1 MILRMKKVLKEQ
13 RGLTLIELLAVV
25 VILGIIA
32 AIAVPAIG
40 NIIEGQKEK
49 AHKANA
55 IMLLDAAKLY
65 FLDNPNEATGDKA
78 VDLATLAGKMQGGG
92 EAKKYLD
99 AIPINPD
106 SNAAYAGGNVQ
117 YNKGDNKVTLE
128 GAKLGGKE
136 ISGWTRQE
144 VLNEKQGTP

>member
-1 MILRMKKVLKEQ
+1 MVLRMKKVLKEQ

-65 FLDNPNEATGDKA
+65 FLDNPNKATDTEP
-78 VDLATLAGKMQGGG
+78 VDLATLAGTAQG
-92 EAKKYLD
+92 ATKKYLD
-99 AIPINPD
+99 VIPLNPETNEVYK
-106 SNAAYAGGNVQ
+106 SGSVAYNSGN
-117 YNKGDNKVTLE
+117 YKVTLE
-128 GAKLGGKE
+128 GAKLGGKD

-144 VLNEKQGTP
+144 VLNEKQQGTP

>member
-1 MILRMKKVLKEQ
+1 MKKVLKEQ

-32 AIAVPAIG
+32 AIAIPAIG

-65 FLDNPNEATGDKA
+65 FLDNPDKATGDET
-78 VDLATLAGKMQGGG
+78 VDLATLAGTAQG
-92 EAKKYLD
+92 ATKKYLD
-99 AIPINPD
+99 AVPINPET
-106 SNAAYAGGNVQ
+106 NAVYTGGSVSYGQGN
-117 YNKGDNKVTLE
+117 NKVTLT
-128 GAKLGGKE
+128 GAKVGDKE
-136 ISGWTRQE
+136 IAGLDREQ
-144 VLNEKQGTP
+144 VLNLK

>member
-32 AIAVPAIG
+32 AIAIPAIG

-65 FLDNPNEATGDKA
+65 FLDNPDKATGDET
-78 VDLATLAGKMQGGG
+78 VDLATLAGTAQG
-92 EAKKYLD
+92 AKKYLD
-99 AIPINPD
+99 AVPINPET
-106 SNAAYAGGNVQ
+106 NAAYTGGSVSYGQGN
-117 YNKGDNKVTLE
+117 NKVTLT
-128 GAKLGGKE
+128 GAKVGDKE
-136 ISGWTRQE
+136 IDGLDREQ
-144 VLNEKQGTP
+144 VLNLK